1 MQLPRRQIMR
11 LAASAAALPI
21 VSFVAIAEDFPSRP
35 ITWVVPF
42 PAGGPVDTLARIV
55 TEPMSRLLGQPIVI
69 ENVSG
74 AAGSVGV
81 GRVARAPPDGYTLI
95 QGIWS
100 THVLN
105 GAVYSLSYDVLND
118 FAPIAHLTDAS
129 QIVVARKSVPA
140 DDLQGLIA
148 WLQTNPDKALAG
160 TAGAGS
166 PQHVFGLL
174 FQNITGT
181 RFGFVHYRGAAPA
194 MQDLVAERI
203 DLIIAD
209 SVTALSQIRGGTI
222 KAYAVTSNTRMPAAP
237 DIPTVD
243 EAGLPTFHTSVWN
256 GVWAP
261 KGTPAPVIGKINAA
275 IVKSLADPT
284 LRARIEQIG
293 PVVVGREE
301 QTPEALGALQK
312 AEIAKWWPVIKA
324 AGIKAE

>member
-1 MQLPRRQIMR
+1 MRRREFIA
-11 LAASAAALPI
+11 LVGGAATALLI
-21 VSFVAIAEDFPSRP
+21 VPLVANAEDFPNRP

-74 AAGSVGV
+74 AAGSIGV

-105 GAVYSLSYDVLND
+105 GAVYNLSYDVFDD
-118 FAPIAHLTDAS
+118 FTPIAHLTDAS
-129 QIVVARKSVPA
+129 QIVVARKSMPA

-148 WLQTNPDKALAG
+148 WLQANPDKALAG

-174 FQNITGT
+174 FQNVTGA
-181 RFGFVHYRGAAPA
+181 RFSFVHYRGGAPA

-209 SVTALSQIRGGTI
+209 SITALSQIRGGTI
-222 KAYAVTSNTRMPAAP
+222 KAFAVTSKTRMPAAR

-261 KGTPAPVIGKINAA
+261 KGTPTPVIGKINAA
-275 IVKSLADPT
+275 IVESLADPA

-293 PVVVGREE
+293 PEVVGREE
-301 QTPEALGALQK
+301 QTPEALGTLQK
-312 AEIAKWWPVIKA
+312 AEIAKWWPIIKA

>member
-1 MQLPRRQIMR
+1 MLANFTTLCLRQASKLSLQFIL
-11 LAASAAALPI
+11 LAAAFAACSEARD
-21 VSFVAIAEDFPSRP
+21 DFPSRP

-55 TEPMSRLLGQPIVI
+55 TEPLSRLLRQPIVI

-74 AAGSVGV
+74 AAGSIGV

-129 QIVVARKSVPA
+129 QIVVARKSMPA

-148 WLQTNPDKALAG
+148 WLQTNPDRALAG

-174 FQNITGT
+174 FQNITRT
-181 RFGFVHYRGAAPA
+181 RFALY
-194 MQDLVAERI
+194 
-203 DLIIAD
+203 IIA
-209 SVTALSQIRGGTI
+209 VALPLCRIW
-222 KAYAVTSNTRMPAAP
+222 
-237 DIPTVD
+237 
-243 EAGLPTFHTSVWN
+243 LPS
-256 GVWAP
+256 GS
-261 KGTPAPVIGKINAA
+261 I
-275 IVKSLADPT
+275 
-284 LRARIEQIG
+284 
-293 PVVVGREE
+293 
-301 QTPEALGALQK
+301 
-312 AEIAKWWPVIKA
+312 
-324 AGIKAE
+324 

>member
-11 LAASAAALPI
+11 LAAGAAALPI

-42 PAGGPVDTLARIV
+42 SVGGPQDTLARIV
-55 TEPMSRLLGQPIVI
+55 TERMRGLLGQPIVI

-74 AAGSVGV
+74 AAGSIGV

-95 QGIWS
+95 QGLWS
-100 THVLN
+100 THVVN
-105 GAVYSLSYDVLND
+105 GVVYKLSYDVFND
-118 FAPIAHLTDAS
+118 FAPIAHMTDAS
-129 QIVVARKSVPA
+129 QIVVARKSMPA

-148 WLQTNPDKALAG
+148 WLRANPDKGLAG

-174 FQNITGT
+174 FQKATGT
-181 RFGFVHYRGAAPA
+181 RFGFVHYRGGAPA
-194 MQDLVAERI
+194 TQDLVAERV

-209 SVTALSQIRGGTI
+209 TVTAIPQIRGGTI
-222 KAYAVTSNTRMPAAP
+222 KAYAVTSKTRMPAAP

-243 EAGLPTFHTSVWN
+243 EAGLPTFHTSVWT

-261 KGTPAPVIGKINAA
+261 KGTPAPVIGKVNAA
-275 IVKSLADPT
+275 IVESLADPAF
-284 LRARIEQIG
+284 RARIEQIG
-293 PVVVGREE
+293 LEVVARED
-301 QTPEALGALQK
+301 QTPEALGALHK
-312 AEIAKWWPVIKA
+312 AEIAKWWPIIEA

>member
-1 MQLPRRQIMR
+1 MKRREFIR
-11 LAASAAALPI
+11 LVGGAAAALPI

-55 TEPMSRLLGQPIVI
+55 TEPMSRLLRQPIII

-74 AAGSVGV
+74 AAGSIGV
-81 GRVARAPPDGYTLI
+81 GRVARAPPDGYTLV

-105 GAVYSLSYDVLND
+105 GAVYRLSYDVFND

-129 QIVVARKSVPA
+129 QFVVARKSMAA

-148 WLQTNPDKALAG
+148 WLRANPDKALAG
-160 TAGAGS
+160 TAGVGS

-174 FQNITGT
+174 FQNLTGT
-181 RFGFVHYRGAAPA
+181 RFGFVHYRGGAPV

-203 DLIIAD
+203 DMIIAD
-209 SVTALSQIRGGTI
+209 SVTALPQIRGGTI
-222 KAYAVTSNTRMPAAP
+222 KAYAVTSKMRMPAAL

-243 EAGLPTFHTSVWN
+243 EAGLPTFHTSVWT

-261 KGTPAPVIGKINAA
+261 KGTPAPLIEKINAA
-275 IVKSLADPT
+275 IVKSLADPA

-293 PVVVGREE
+293 PEVVGRDE

-312 AEIAKWWPVIKA
+312 AEIAKWWPIIKA

>member
-1 MQLPRRQIMR
+1 MRRRQFIT
-11 LAASAAALPI
+11 LIGGAAATWPI
-21 VSFVAIAEDFPSRP
+21 VSLVANAEDFPSRP
-35 ITWVVPF
+35 IIWVVPF
-42 PAGGPVDTLARIV
+42 AAGGPADTLARIV

-74 AAGSVGV
+74 AAGSIGV
-81 GRVARAPPDGYTLI
+81 GRVARAKPDGYTLI

-105 GAVYSLSYDVLND
+105 GAVYRLSYDVFDD
-118 FAPIAHLTDAS
+118 FAPIAHLTDIS
-129 QIVVARKSVPA
+129 NIVVARKSMPA
-140 DDLQGLIA
+140 DDLQDLIA
-148 WLQTNPDKALAG
+148 WLRANPDKALAG

-174 FQNITGT
+174 FQKETGT
-181 RFGFVHYRGAAPA
+181 RFGFVHYRGGAPA

-209 SVTALSQIRGGTI
+209 AVTAIAQIRGGTV
-222 KAYAVTSNTRMPAAP
+222 KAYAVTSKTRMPAVP

-243 EAGLPTFHTSVWN
+243 EAGLPTFHTSVWT

-261 KGTPAPVIGKINAA
+261 KGTPGLVIGKVNAA
-275 IVKSLADPT
+275 IVESLADPA

-293 PVVVGREE
+293 PEVVAREE

-312 AEIAKWWPVIKA
+312 AEIAKWWPIIKA

>member
-1 MQLPRRQIMR
+1 M
-11 LAASAAALPI
+11 
-21 VSFVAIAEDFPSRP
+21 
-35 ITWVVPF
+35 
-42 PAGGPVDTLARIV
+42 PA
-55 TEPMSRLLGQPIVI
+55 
-69 ENVSG
+69 N
-74 AAGSVGV
+74 
-81 GRVARAPPDGYTLI
+81 
-95 QGIWS
+95 
-100 THVLN
+100 
-105 GAVYSLSYDVLND
+105 
-118 FAPIAHLTDAS
+118 
-129 QIVVARKSVPA
+129 
-140 DDLQGLIA
+140 DLQGLIA
-148 WLQTNPDKALAG
+148 WLKTNPDKALAG

-181 RFGFVHYRGAAPA
+181 RFGFVHYRGGAPA

-222 KAYAVTSNTRMPAAP
+222 KAYAVTSNTRMPAAL
-237 DIPTVD
+237 DIPTVN
-243 EAGLPTFHTSVWN
+243 EAGLPTFHTSVWT

-312 AEIAKWWPVIKA
+312 AEIAKWWPIIKA

>member
-1 MQLPRRQIMR
+1 M
-11 LAASAAALPI
+11 
-21 VSFVAIAEDFPSRP
+21 AEDFPSRP

-42 PAGGPVDTLARIV
+42 PVGGPVDTLARIL
-55 TEPMSRLLGQPIVI
+55 TERMHGLLGQPIVI
-69 ENVSG
+69 ENISG
-74 AAGSVGV
+74 AAGSIGV

-100 THVLN
+100 THVVN
-105 GAVYSLSYDVLND
+105 GVVYNLAYDVYND
-118 FAPIAHLTDAS
+118 FAPIAHITDAS
-129 QIVVARKSVPA
+129 QIVVARKSMPA

-148 WLQTNPDKALAG
+148 WLRANADKALAG

-174 FQNITGT
+174 FQQATAT
-181 RFGFVHYRGAAPA
+181 RFGFVHYHGGAPA
-194 MQDLVAERI
+194 TQDLIAGRV

-209 SVTALSQIRGGTI
+209 SVTAIAQIRGGTI
-222 KAYAVTSNTRMPAAP
+222 KAYAVTSKTRMPAAP

-261 KGTPAPVIGKINAA
+261 KGTPASVIGKINAA
-275 IVKSLADPT
+275 IVESLADPAV
-284 LRARIEQIG
+284 RARIEQIG
-293 PVVVGREE
+293 PQVVAREE
-301 QTPEALGALQK
+301 QTPEALAAFHK
-312 AEIAKWWPVIKA
+312 AEIAKWWPIIKA

>member
-1 MQLPRRQIMR
+1 MR
-11 LAASAAALPI
+11 LAAGAAALPI
-21 VSFVAIAEDFPSRP
+21 VSFVAIADDFPIRP

-55 TEPMSRLLGQPIVI
+55 TDPMSRLLGQPIVI

-74 AAGSVGV
+74 AAGSIGV

-129 QIVVARKSVPA
+129 QIVVARKSMPA

-148 WLQTNPDKALAG
+148 WLQTNPAKALAG

-166 PQHVFGLL
+166 PQHIFGLL
-174 FQNITGT
+174 FQIITET
-181 RFGFVHYRGAAPA
+181 RFGFIHYRGGDPA

-222 KAYAVTSNTRMPAAP
+222 KAYAVTSNTRMPAAL

-261 KGTPAPVIGKINAA
+261 KGTPAPVIEKINAA
-275 IVKSLADPT
+275 IVKSLADPA

-293 PVVVGREE
+293 PTVVAREE